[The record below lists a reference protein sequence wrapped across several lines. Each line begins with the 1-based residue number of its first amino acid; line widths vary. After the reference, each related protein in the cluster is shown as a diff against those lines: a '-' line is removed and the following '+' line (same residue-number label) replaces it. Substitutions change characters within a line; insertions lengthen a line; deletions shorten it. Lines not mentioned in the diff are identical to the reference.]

1 MLQLVLGVLIDELL
15 VVGNNGLGDGLSDG
29 IDLGGL
35 TTTGNT
41 DTDVNT
47 GESVETNDQEG
58 LVDLESQDLRLN
70 QVQRLS
76 VDLDKSLSGLYL
88 SHQYI
93 YSSSPQ
99 CKHIVLVD
107 GMRTL
112 QWATAVA
119 SLKMSVLCSPKIWFS
134 SKSLP
139 VFFFPKH

>member
-1 MLQLVLGVLIDELL
+1 MLIDELL
-15 VVGNNGLGDGLSDG
+15 VVGDDGLGDGLSDG

-35 TTTGNT
+35 TTTGNS

-47 GESVETNDQEG
+47 GESVETNNKEG

-76 VDLDKSLSGLYL
+76 VDLDKSLSGLYP
-88 SHQYI
+88 SNQYI
-93 YSSSPQ
+93 SSLAF
-99 CKHIVLVD
+99 CCEHVKFLID
-107 GMRTL
+107 GVHTL

-119 SLKMSVLCSPKIWFS
+119 ILKTSALVY
-134 SKSLP
+134 SKRVMLILKFLP